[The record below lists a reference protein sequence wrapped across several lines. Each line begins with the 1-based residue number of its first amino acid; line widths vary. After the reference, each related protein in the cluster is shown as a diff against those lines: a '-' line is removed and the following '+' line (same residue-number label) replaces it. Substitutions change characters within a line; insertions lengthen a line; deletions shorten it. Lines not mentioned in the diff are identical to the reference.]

1 MDTLLIKNA
10 LLDGKS
16 VDIYI
21 EGKYIKE
28 IGINKDRE
36 ANRIIDASNKA
47 LIPCFGD
54 LPMTCR

>member
-28 IGINKDRE
+28 IGINKESSTQATRH
-36 ANRIIDASNKA
+36 
-47 LIPCFGD
+47 
-54 LPMTCR
+54 